1 MDPVIV
7 LDRLTQLGFQV
18 VQLPRYERYVAAERQ
33 GFAALLEYTAEG
45 SLRQFSSAG
54 LLLQGELALLV
65 EWAGDNQF
73 VSKNQQVHASAE
85 MLADY
90 QRFQRDLRTALGSSS

>member
-7 LDRLTQLGFQV
+7 LDRLKQLGFQLLR
-18 VQLPRYERYVAAERQ
+18 LPRYERYVAAERH
-33 GFAALLEYTAEG
+33 GFAALLEYTDEG
-45 SLRQFSSAG
+45 RLRQFSSAG
-54 LLLQGELALLV
+54 FLVQGELTLLV
-65 EWAGDNQF
+65 ERAGENQF
-73 VSKNQQVHASAE
+73 VSKNQQIRASAQ